1 MSFSEAFRILNGLK
15 RRKVIRDYVVIG
27 AIAATAY
34 MEPIFTEDLGVIVIA
49 DSDEEYLHTFHRV
62 GELAEGQEGMHHILG
77 GVPVQMFPSNTKP
90 LFRDTL
96 DQSLPVKFGR
106 LRSKFASAE
115 HLILLYLEPF
125 REKDRIRILSLMPN
139 ANKPKLLELLR
150 RYDDEKGKL
159 TRRLQELY
167 GDGFPGEGEMA
178 PKAGKNEP
186 DQED

>member
-1 MSFSEAFRILNGLK
+1 MSFTDAFRILNGLK
-15 RRKVIRDYVVIG
+15 RRKVIKDYVVIG

-34 MEPIFTEDLGVIVIA
+34 MEPIFTEDIDVIVLV
-49 DSDEEYLHTFHRV
+49 DSDEEYLRAFRRV

-90 LFRDTL
+90 LFRDVL
-96 DQSLPVKFGR
+96 DQALPVKFGR

-125 REKDRIRILSLMPN
+125 REKDRLRIMNLMPN
-139 ANKPKLLELLR
+139 ADASKLRGLLK
-150 RYDDEKGKL
+150 RYDDEKGTL

-167 GDGFPGEGEMA
+167 GNGFP
-178 PKAGKNEP
+178 
-186 DQED
+186 